1 MAGKIKGITIEF
13 DGDVSRLQKSLKSVD
28 TATKKINTELGK
40 LDNALKFN
48 PGNTE
53 LLAQKYRRLSEKV
66 DETKKKLEAL
76 KEVDKN
82 AKKQLESGDLGQAEY
97 DKLQREIIETESQLK
112 NFSNQVKQ
120 LDNYKL
126 TKLGNQ
132 FTAVGEKLKGVGDK
146 LQNWGSK
153 LTAKV
158 TVPIVAVGGAGF
170 KMAADLEDAMG
181 ATDQIFKDSSD
192 EMKRWADN
200 IDSYYGIA
208 EGEALGYANTMG
220 AMLQNIGG
228 LSEKEAAKQSQTL
241 TQLAGDLSA
250 MFGGTTESAVQALTN
265 ALKGNNSMLDNYG
278 MGVNDA
284 TVKQKAFE
292 MGIYS
297 GKGALGLQEKQAATL
312 ALIME
317 QTADAQGQAGREAEG
332 ASGSMKTLATEVKGL
347 ATDIGEVL
355 LPIVTPLVQKLSGW
369 VEKFKELDKPTQEL
383 IVKIGLITAAVGP
396 MLVVFGKIIGVVGGV
411 VGAFGKLIPFV
422 ASNPIVLI
430 IAGIVGAAALLIK
443 NWDWVKAKAIQ
454 LGSSISQTWQ
464 NIKTATTNIWN
475 GIKGTISGVWS
486 GIKSGVSNSIN
497 SVKNTVT
504 NIFGGLKST
513 VSNIWNGIK
522 NAITTPINKAKEIVR
537 NAINTIKG
545 LFNFKFKWPKLKMP
559 HFKISGSI
567 NPLSKNFPPK
577 IGVDWYAQGGIFD
590 SPSVIGVGEAG
601 QEAVLPTHKLDKFL
615 EEAVS
620 RVSGQGQGSGITINI
635 ENAVVREESD
645 IRRIAEEVN
654 RLFEVKK
661 NRLRSAGGIA

>member
-40 LDNALKFN
+40 VNNALKFN

-278 MGVNDA
+278 MEVNDA
-284 TVKQKAFE
+284 TIKQKAFE

-317 QTADAQGQAGREAEG
+317 QTADAQGQAGREAEA

-347 ATDIGEVL
+347 ATDIGQVL
-355 LPIVTPLVQKLSGW
+355 LPIITPLIQKISGW

-383 IVKIGLITAAVGP
+383 IVKIGLIAAAVGP

-430 IAGIVGAAALLIK
+430 IAGIVGAAALLK
-443 NWDWVKAKAIQ
+443 E
-454 LGSSISQTWQ
+454 LGL
-464 NIKTATTNIWN
+464 
-475 GIKGTISGVWS
+475 G
-486 GIKSGVSNSIN
+486 
-497 SVKNTVT
+497 
-504 NIFGGLKST
+504 
-513 VSNIWNGIK
+513 
-522 NAITTPINKAKEIVR
+522 
-537 NAINTIKG
+537 
-545 LFNFKFKWPKLKMP
+545 
-559 HFKISGSI
+559 
-567 NPLSKNFPPK
+567 
-577 IGVDWYAQGGIFD
+577 
-590 SPSVIGVGEAG
+590 
-601 QEAVLPTHKLDKFL
+601 
-615 EEAVS
+615 
-620 RVSGQGQGSGITINI
+620 
-635 ENAVVREESD
+635 
-645 IRRIAEEVN
+645 
-654 RLFEVKK
+654 
-661 NRLRSAGGIA
+661 